1 MAPPVVYT
9 QRMKNSSTIWL
20 VGLMGAGKSSVGKL
34 LAQRLGCEFIDTDER
49 ITTTEGASIAEI
61 FDRKGEAY
69 FRKREREVIQKS
81 VGKDAVIA
89 LGGGA
94 AAQPGMQALLARTGT
109 AVYLRARAETLA
121 TRLANATDRPLLN
134 DCVGAER
141 TQRLKALLAK
151 RAAHYEAAEIVID
164 TDGLSAPEVVERLL
178 TKRKKDLK
186 MKQSKV
192 AKSKACEVCVDLGER
207 SYPIFLGESTL
218 KSVGSVIAERTKA
231 KRAVLITVP
240 TVNSRYAPTV
250 IRSLK
255 AAGLAAVRIE
265 VPDGD
270 ATKNLRQVAKLYDR
284 LLELGADR
292 HTAIVSLGGGMVGDL
307 AGFVASSYLRGLP
320 FVQIPTTVLSMVD
333 ASIGGKVGVNLKQG
347 KNLVGAFYQ
356 PRLVW
361 VDTETL
367 RSLPARER
375 AAGFAEIIKA
385 AAIWDADFFSQL
397 EADIERL
404 LTLDA
409 NALLPVLERACA
421 IKAEVVSRDER
432 ESGLRMLLNFG
443 HTLAH
448 AIETLKHYRG
458 ILHGE
463 AVAIGM
469 IFAAHRSEELG
480 LATPG
485 VAKRLQELIERAGLP
500 TKIPNFPHK
509 AYLDALSVDKK
520 KQDATIRFVVL
531 REIGRAETVP
541 LAVREIYPAKSQAK
555 LTKREA

>member
-1 MAPPVVYT
+1 
-9 QRMKNSSTIWL
+9 
-20 VGLMGAGKSSVGKL
+20 MGAGKSSVGKL
-34 LAQRLGCEFIDTDER
+34 LAQRLGRKWIDTDER
-49 ITTTEGASIAEI
+49 IVALEGASIAEI
-61 FDRKGEAY
+61 FDCKGEAY
-69 FRKREREVIQKS
+69 FRQREREVIRKC
-81 VGKDAVIA
+81 VGENAVVA

-94 AAQPGMQALLARTGT
+94 VAQPGMQSLLARSGT
-109 AVYLRARAETLA
+109 VVYLRARPETLA
-121 TRLANATDRPLLN
+121 ARLAKATDRPLLN
-134 DCVGAER
+134 HYTGAE
-141 TQRLKALLAK
+141 QRLEQLKTLLAK

-164 TDGLSAPEVVERLL
+164 TDGLSTLGVVERLL
-178 TKRKKDLK
+178 KAQKKDLK
-186 MKQSKV
+186 MKPEQALRNKIR
-192 AKSKACEVCVDLGER
+192 EVYVDLGER
-207 SYPIFLGESTL
+207 SYPVCLGESTL
-218 KSVGSVIAERTKA
+218 KSVGEAIVERTKV

-250 IRSLK
+250 MRSLRS
-255 AAGLAAVRIE
+255 AGVTASRIE

-284 LLELGADR
+284 LLDLGADR
-292 HTAIVSLGGGMVGDL
+292 HTVIVSLGGGMVGDL

-356 PRLVW
+356 PSLVW
-361 VDTETL
+361 IDTETL

-375 AAGFAEIIKA
+375 AAGVAEIIKA
-385 AAIWDADFFSQL
+385 AAIWDKDFFARL
-397 EADIERL
+397 EVDVERL
-404 LTLDA
+404 LALDTDV
-409 NALLPVLERACA
+409 LLPVLERACS
-421 IKAEVVSRDER
+421 IKAEVVRRDER

-448 AIETLKHYRG
+448 AIETLKRYRG

-469 IFAAHRSEELG
+469 VFAARRSEDLG
-480 LATPG
+480 FATPG
-485 VAKRLQELIERAGLP
+485 VTARLQALIERAGLP

-520 KQDATIRFVVL
+520 KQDATIRFVAL

-541 LAVREIYPAKSQAK
+541 LAVREIYPAKSKTELAK
-555 LTKREA
+555 KGRK